1 MLQFVQESCPILSHS
16 LSAGLNEIESSC
28 AETHEGS
35 LEDFRALYLTNGE
48 LIYKKQLMRDEL
60 EVQIQTREAQQQVCM
75 ETLNPDARMYAQ
87 EKKELLRQQ
96 EEVDAEIGNLA
107 SQQNLYLEWFGPT
120 ERYLAIMDKP
130 YVHPKDELEKRN
142 AERAGKITEYKAL
155 MAAPA
160 DEEDL
165 EIEEQLRI
173 TYGGCFTPSY
183 GSNIAAGGSA
193 KELPM
198 PPHPPTQG
206 SACAY
211 SGRLPAIHS
220 SV

>member
-1 MLQFVQESCPILSHS
+1 
-16 LSAGLNEIESSC
+16 
-28 AETHEGS
+28 
-35 LEDFRALYLTNGE
+35 
-48 LIYKKQLMRDEL
+48 
-60 EVQIQTREAQQQVCM
+60 
-75 ETLNPDARMYAQ
+75 
-87 EKKELLRQQ
+87 
-96 EEVDAEIGNLA
+96 
-107 SQQNLYLEWFGPT
+107 
-120 ERYLAIMDKP
+120 MDKP

-206 SACAY
+206 SALHILEDFQQYTALCSDVVPCCTA
-211 SGRLPAIHS
+211 ST
-220 SV
+220 